1 MIYNRCL
8 HIILRESLK
17 RNTYKYIW
25 LKYCSLVNCVLF
37 ALLFWSRNMNK
48 HLFTNSLGI
57 WSSSVF
63 PNEVVGMDMESGN
76 KRKVKE
82 VFSFFLGGCFGHIF
96 MLIV

>member
-1 MIYNRCL
+1 
-8 HIILRESLK
+8 
-17 RNTYKYIW
+17 
-25 LKYCSLVNCVLF
+25 
-37 ALLFWSRNMNK
+37 MNK